1 MDNGNFINQFGLTTK
16 QAVILYSM
24 EYIVTKN
31 DIESTKDVEV
41 KKKKELWLQEWKKG
55 IEWHIITLPD
65 GAAERIFTDL
75 SNGFM
80 SYVDLERKKLQV
92 YTPMYLI
99 LLETVL
105 FRPYY
110 PLSAEDAKKWKGL
123 ELNEKN
129 SRQTYKTIAIWLNID
144 EKYPEQFQNSYK
156 SAIKS
161 LTGFWTKVLAGS
173 LIGAIAVAITAG
185 AAAPWI
191 AAHFGAVGLTGAA
204 AITSG
209 MAILGGGAVAAGG
222 FGMAGGF
229 AVIVG
234 GGVLLGGALGSGA
247 GVMLATTPEFTLSS
261 AAKMEVVCKDII
273 LGVQKDFVAMQEVLN
288 SMVNLITEL
297 NEKVAELRMD
307 KEKNKKDIENLS
319 KSLKYLQKAFDDMG
333 NLQ

>member
-1 MDNGNFINQFGLTTK
+1 MDNGNFIDQFGLTTK

-41 KKKKELWLQEWKKG
+41 KKKKELWLQEWKKS

-110 PLSAEDAKKWKGL
+110 PLYAEDAKKWKGL
-123 ELNEKN
+123 DLDEK
-129 SRQTYKTIAIWLNID
+129 SSSIYETIAIWLNID
-144 EKYPEQFQNSYK
+144 EEYPEKFRKSYK
-156 SAIKS
+156 SAIRS
-161 LTGFWTKVLAGS
+161 LTGFWTKVLAGG
-173 LIGAIAVAITAG
+173 LIFAIATAITAG
-185 AAAPWI
+185 VAAPMI
-191 AAHFGAVGLTGAA
+191 AAQFGAAGLTGAA

-209 MAILGGGAVAAGG
+209 MAALGGGALATGG

-234 GGVLLGGALGSGA
+234 GGALLGGALGSGA
-247 GVMLATTPEFTLSS
+247 GFMFATTPEFTLSL

-273 LGVQKDFVAMQEVLN
+273 LGVQKDFATMQEVLN
-288 SMVNLITEL
+288 RMINLIAEL
-297 NEKVAELRMD
+297 NRQILELQKDR
-307 KEKNKKDIENLS
+307 EKNAKDIENLR
-319 KSLKYLQKAFDDMG
+319 KSLKYLQQAIEGMSK
-333 NLQ
+333 LQ